1 MIPRL
6 VARENEPAH
15 RAQEFFMVDI
25 VSDPRRWESAGIVGD
40 AKLESWLV
48 EEGQHVDAGQLVA
61 HASLAQQNVDVKAP
75 DAGVVEQI
83 AVSAGESF
91 GPGYILARL
100 AGD

>member
-1 MIPRL
+1 MIPGL
-6 VARENEPAH
+6 AARENEPAH

-25 VSDPRRWESAGIVGD
+25 VSDPRRWESAGIAGD
-40 AKLESWLV
+40 ARLESWLV

>member
-1 MIPRL
+1 MAGRGTERQNDPEL
-6 VARENEPAH
+6 SGQEP
-15 RAQEFFMVDI
+15 FMVDI
-25 VSDPRRWESAGIVGD
+25 VSDPRRWESTGIADD
-40 AKLESWLV
+40 AMLESWLV
-48 EEGQHVDAGQLVA
+48 EEGEHVDAGQVVA
-61 HASLAQQNVDVKAP
+61 HALLAQQNVDVKAP

>member
-1 MIPRL
+1 MIPSL
-6 VARENEPAH
+6 AARENEPAH

-25 VSDPRRWESAGIVGD
+25 VSDPRRWESAGIAGD

-48 EEGQHVDAGQLVA
+48 EEGQHVDAGQIVA
-61 HASLAQQNVDVKAP
+61 HASLAQQSVDVKAP

>member
-1 MIPRL
+1 MKRRRA
-6 VARENEPAH
+6 ARENGLVFSVQEP
-15 RAQEFFMVDI
+15 FMIDI
-25 VSDPRRWESAGIVGD
+25 VSDPRRWESAGTASD

-48 EEGQHVDAGQLVA
+48 EEGEHVNAGQLVA

>member
-1 MIPRL
+1 MIPGL
-6 VARENEPAH
+6 AARENEPAH

-25 VSDPRRWESAGIVGD
+25 VSDPRRWESAGIAGD
-40 AKLESWLV
+40 ARLESWRV